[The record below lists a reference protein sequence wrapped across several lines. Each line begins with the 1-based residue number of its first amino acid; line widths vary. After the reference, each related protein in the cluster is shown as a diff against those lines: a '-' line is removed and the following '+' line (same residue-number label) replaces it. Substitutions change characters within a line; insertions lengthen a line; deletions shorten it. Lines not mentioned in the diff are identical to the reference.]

1 MNSISIVLP
10 VHNEKD
16 NLETLI
22 LDWNTSLKSK
32 RIDHEFVLVEDG
44 STDGTKN
51 IILDLEKKY
60 PIINLSQNE
69 KRGYSLAVIDGI
81 YSATKEYVLCT
92 DSDNQIKV
100 KSLIDNLNNFP
111 EEYEF
116 LIGFR
121 NPRNDP
127 FNRIIYSKLFK
138 LLHDLIFNSKL
149 KDPSCPFVIGK
160 KSTFVKLNKNK
171 LLLMKEG
178 FWWGFVGVC
187 CIEKIKINEVSI
199 DHFKRESG
207 QAGYKLKNL
216 LGIIVRNIIGIIK
229 IKFTN

>member
-1 MNSISIVLP
+1 M
-10 VHNEKD
+10 
-16 NLETLI
+16 
-22 LDWNTSLKSK
+22 
-32 RIDHEFVLVEDG
+32 
-44 STDGTKN
+44 
-51 IILDLEKKY
+51 
-60 PIINLSQNE
+60 
-69 KRGYSLAVIDGI
+69 
-81 YSATKEYVLCT
+81 
-92 DSDNQIKV
+92 
-100 KSLIDNLNNFP
+100 
-111 EEYEF
+111 
-116 LIGFR
+116 
-121 NPRNDP
+121 
-127 FNRIIYSKLFK
+127 
-138 LLHDLIFNSKL
+138 
-149 KDPSCPFVIGK
+149 IGK

>member
-111 EEYEF
+111 EEHEF

>member
-69 KRGYSLAVIDGI
+69 KRGYSLAVMDGI

>member
-69 KRGYSLAVIDGI
+69 KRGYSLAVMDGI

-111 EEYEF
+111 EEHEF